1 MYRVHLAWLPSPLL
15 FFVFT
20 VRLYPKRDSGRRTLE
35 SNLTHNQCVGF
46 PQHQQGLVRLGRAS
60 PAPYA
65 ARMTSRH
72 CPPASLPPT
81 AGGRGFYVTA
91 CIGAEL
97 SKKKKKTMQRELVG
111 FPLSPTVRGKLVAAG
126 FQTAEDVLEVKPSEL
141 SKGNDSRLPAGAP
154 RPLGRLRSPASTKPI
169 F

>member
-46 PQHQQGLVRLGRAS
+46 PQHQQGLVRLGHAS

-97 SKKKKKTMQRELVG
+97 SKKKKK
-111 FPLSPTVRGKLVAAG
+111 KNHAAG
-126 FQTAEDVLEVKPSEL
+126 VGGFSAVSHGARE
-141 SKGNDSRLPAGAP
+141 AGGCGVSDG
-154 RPLGRLRSPASTKPI
+154 GRCPGGEALRAQQR
-169 F
+169 